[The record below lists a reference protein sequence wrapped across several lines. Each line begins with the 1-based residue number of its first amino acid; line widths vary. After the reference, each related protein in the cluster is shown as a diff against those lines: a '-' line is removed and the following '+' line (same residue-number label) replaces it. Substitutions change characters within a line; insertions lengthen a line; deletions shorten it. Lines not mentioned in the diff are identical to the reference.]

1 MSSTKT
7 LMTAD
12 ELLQMPKDGFRYEL
26 IQGELKK
33 MSPAGS
39 LHGSSAMN
47 FAAFLTIYILKHN
60 LGVVFAAETGF
71 KIAVNPDT
79 VIAPDFAF
87 VRKENIPATGVP
99 KGYWLGAPDLAV
111 EVISPSDTKKEIQEK
126 VEQWLT
132 AGAKMVV
139 LIYPSKKT
147 LVVYRSLTS
156 ITTLKENDIFS
167 GDDVIDGLSCKVS
180 DIFI

>member
-7 LMTAD
+7 LITAN

-26 IQGELKK
+26 IKGELKK

-47 FAAFLTIYILKHN
+47 FAAFLTIHVLKHN

-79 VIAPDFAF
+79 VIAPDASF
-87 VRKENIPATGVP
+87 VRKENIPATGIP

-111 EVISPSDTKKEIQEK
+111 EVISPSDTKKEVQGK
-126 VEQWLT
+126 VEQWLM

-139 LIYPSKKT
+139 LIYPSNKT
-147 LVVYRSLTS
+147 FVVYRSLTNA
-156 ITTLKENDIFS
+156 ITLKENDIFS
-167 GDDVIDGLSCKVS
+167 ADDVVTGFSCKVAE
-180 DIFI
+180 IFI